1 MFNLRSAVLALS
13 ATLVPA
19 ALALAALAAGALAL
33 PPRPAAGQPAPL
45 PHRIHLPRVVRAEP
59 PYTSPP
65 TARPTSAAPTGTPTS
80 SAVPTDNATPS
91 PTGTQP
97 KQPGVPACG
106 APKGDAGGFR
116 FSLDGG
122 RTLSPGAQRLAPLA
136 YTWAIDI
143 DPRDPDH
150 IVELHAGQL
159 FHSHD
164 AGCTFTRPVPLPDL
178 GGDATGLTRAAAA
191 PDTLV
196 LHSIFSHDIAITDD
210 GGRTWTVE
218 TLPDDVVALAIAP
231 NDAARWTFVGREG
244 IYVRTARDAKWEARR
259 VGGDDA
265 SLGGVIHTASA
276 APGRWGTWLVGGL
289 DGIVRTTD
297 DGLSWRKVDA
307 AMREGGVGT
316 PPQPITVVVGVWV
329 THAPSDPERGVCR
342 RQPGQPRPVPA
353 RHLALR
359 GRWPDLG
366 APRHAGPARA
376 DGRGRH
382 AAGRHDRRHPR
393 LRQPA
398 RPRCHDLRVRHGL
411 RGLRHGPL
419 PLVRRPADA
428 ARRPLQ
434 RLLRGLHR
442 GVGTVG
448 ERRTVR
454 RGVERHPVGQVT
466 RAAPASRPCARSG
479 R

>member
-13 ATLVPA
+13 ATLFPA

-164 AGCTFTRPVPLPDL
+164 AGCTFTRPVPLPAL

-196 LHSIFSHDIAITDD
+196 LHSIFSHNIAVTDD

-218 TLPDDVVALAIAP
+218 ALPDDVVALAIAP
-231 NDAARWTFVGREG
+231 NDAAHWTFVGREG
-244 IYVRTARDAKWEARR
+244 IYLRTARDAKWEARR

-329 THAPSDPERGVCR
+329 THAPSDPNVAYAAVNQVSRDPSRRGIWRSGDGGLTWERRVT
-342 RQPGQPRPVPA
+342 QDQPVPTDA
-353 RHLALR
+353 GGTLPAVMT
-359 GRWPDLG
+359 G
-366 APRHAGPARA
+366 ATRVFVSP
-376 DGRGRH
+376 
-382 AAGRHDRRHPR
+382 HDP
-393 LRQPA
+393 
-398 RPRCHDLRVRHGL
+398 
-411 RGLRHGPL
+411 
-419 PLVRRPADA
+419 DA
-428 ARRPLQ
+428 AIFAFGMAYEGYGTDLFRSSDGLQ
-434 RLLRGLHR
+434 TL
-442 GVGTVG
+442 
-448 ERRTVR
+448 
-454 RGVERHPVGQVT
+454 
-466 RAAPASRPCARSG
+466 RAAHFSGFYEVFTVAWGPPASDVLYVGASSDIPSAR
-479 R
+479 